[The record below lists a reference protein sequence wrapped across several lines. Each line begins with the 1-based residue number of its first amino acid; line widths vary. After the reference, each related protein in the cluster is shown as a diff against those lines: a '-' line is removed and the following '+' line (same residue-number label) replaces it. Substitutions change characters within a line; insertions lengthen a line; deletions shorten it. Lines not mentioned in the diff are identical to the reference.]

1 MLDKVVP
8 VQAAAMRCRVE
19 EYDGHLALR
28 FEGDFLPSMLGVFF
42 GFIVKSETTRGQA
55 EALAE
60 QLNQHC
66 GDMLAGFRD
75 HAALSEN
82 EQLALVEMYDDMGLL
97 GPDMDELR
105 ARCAPADTPPEV
117 KTAA

>member
-1 MLDKVVP
+1 
-8 VQAAAMRCRVE
+8 MRCRVE

-28 FEGDFLPSMLGVFF
+28 FEGDFFPSMLGVFF
-42 GFIVKSETTRGQA
+42 GFIVKPETTRAEA

-60 QLNQHC
+60 QLNRHC

-75 HAALSEN
+75 HAGLSED
-82 EQLALVEMYDDMGLL
+82 EQLALVETYDQMGLY

-105 ARCAPADTPPEV
+105 ARCAPAATPPEV